1 MKRKQGVERKA
12 TFWDDWFAQNIL
24 LRRCAM
30 TFNSS
35 QMILQ
40 LREEF
45 ERLLAFVTG
54 TQAQTATM
62 DQMERSLFR
71 QVLHL
76 GYQLL
81 RLFVMVRVEGESHAP
96 LVKRDKTVLPYHSQ
110 KARDYFS
117 IFGKLTFERAYFYAW
132 GGSGGCPLDEALSLP
147 ERCYSDLLME
157 SAELLGVEAAYGKG
171 LRVVARLLG
180 LDLSE
185 LALENSVTEHSPDVK
200 AYYHQKAPFPSD
212 EEGPILVAQADGKGV
227 PLVGRELDVKV
238 RRGKGDKKTHKK
250 EAIAT
255 AVYTIEP
262 YLRTPEEVLN
272 ALFKKDQPAAQ
283 RPAPRHKQIFASLK
297 GKRQALKRLSA
308 WVQRREGAHIYQ
320 RVALT
325 DGAEPLQKQM
335 LACLPGFPLVLDII
349 HAVEYLWKA
358 GTALYG
364 ETDPSRMQ
372 WVEAQTLQLLSS
384 HTEQVIQ
391 LLKGRADSLAHN
403 SQAARSLRAV
413 ANYFQRNLPFMDY
426 AEYLRRGWPIGTGV
440 IEGTCRHLV
449 KDRMELSGMRWTIA
463 GAGAL
468 LALRAVNENGDWEDF
483 HAFRRAQRHR
493 ELYGTTLKPNRLEL
507 VERLE
512 TNQF

>member
-1 MKRKQGVERKA
+1 
-12 TFWDDWFAQNIL
+12 
-24 LRRCAM
+24 M

-35 QMILQ
+35 EMIPQ

-54 TQAQTATM
+54 PQAQRATI

-81 RLFVMVRVEGESHAP
+81 RLFVLVRAEGESHAM
-96 LVKRDKTVLPYHSQ
+96 LVRRDKTVLPYHSQ
-110 KARDYFS
+110 KGRDYFS
-117 IFGKLTFERAYFYAW
+117 IFGKLSIERAYFYAW
-132 GGSGGCPLDEALSLP
+132 GGSGQCPLDEALSLP
-147 ERCYSDLLME
+147 ERCYSDLLLE
-157 SAELLGVEAAYGKG
+157 SAELLGVEGAYGKG

-185 LALENSVTEHSPDVK
+185 LALETGVAEHGQDVK
-200 AYYHQKAPFPSD
+200 AYYKQKAPFPSD

-227 PLVGRELDVKV
+227 PMVRREPDLKV

-262 YLRTPEEVLN
+262 YFRTPEEVLN
-272 ALFKKDQPAAQ
+272 ALFKKGQPATQ
-283 RPAPRHKQIFASLK
+283 RPAPQHKQIFASLK
-297 GKRQALKRLSA
+297 GKRQALKRLA
-308 WVQRREGAHIYQ
+308 RWVQRREGEHICQ

-325 DGAEPLQKQM
+325 DGAEALQKQM

-349 HAVEYLWKA
+349 HALEYLWKA

-364 ETDPSRMQ
+364 ESDPSRTQ
-372 WVEAQTLQLLSS
+372 WVESQTLQLLSS
-384 HTEQVIQ
+384 HTDQVIH
-391 LLKGRADSLAHN
+391 LLEDKADALAPN
-403 SQAARSLRAV
+403 SQTARALRSV
-413 ANYFQRNLPFMDY
+413 AHYFQRNLPYMDY

-449 KDRMELSGMRWTIA
+449 KDRMELSGMRWTSA

-483 HAFRRAQRHR
+483 HAFRRARRHR
-493 ELYGTTLKPNRLEL
+493 DLYGTSLKPNRLEL

>member
-1 MKRKQGVERKA
+1 
-12 TFWDDWFAQNIL
+12 
-24 LRRCAM
+24 M
-30 TFNSS
+30 TLNSS

-40 LREEF
+40 LREDF
-45 ERLLAFVTG
+45 ERLLAFVSG
-54 TQAQTATM
+54 PQAQTATM

-81 RLFVMVRVEGESHAP
+81 RLFVMKRVEGESHAP
-96 LVKRDKTVLPYHSQ
+96 LVKRNKTVLPYHSQ
-110 KARDYFS
+110 KGRDYYS
-117 IFGKLTFERAYFYAW
+117 IFGKLTIERAYFYAW
-132 GGSGGCPLDEALSLP
+132 GGSGRCPLDEALSLP

-185 LALENSVTEHSPDVK
+185 LALETGVAEHSQDVK
-200 AYYHQKAPFPSD
+200 AYYQQRAPFPSA
-212 EEGPILVAQADGKGV
+212 EEGSILVAQADGKGV
-227 PLVGRELDVKV
+227 PMVRAELDWKV

-262 YLRTPEEVLN
+262 YFRTPEEVLN
-272 ALFKKDQPAAQ
+272 ALFKKGQPAAE

-297 GKRQALKRLSA
+297 GKQQALKRLAS
-308 WVQRREGAHIYQ
+308 WVQRREGEHICQ
-320 RVALT
+320 HVALT

-364 ETDPSRMQ
+364 ETDPCRAQ

-384 HTEQVIQ
+384 HTQQVIH
-391 LLKGRADSLAHN
+391 LLEDKADALTPN
-403 SQAARSLRAV
+403 SQAAKSLRAT
-413 ANYFQRNLPFMDY
+413 ANYFRRNLPFMDY

-449 KDRMELSGMRWTIA
+449 KDRMELSGMHWTIA

-483 HAFRRAQRHR
+483 HAFRRTRRHR
-493 ELYGTTLKPNRLEL
+493 ELYGSSLNSIRLEL

>member
-1 MKRKQGVERKA
+1 
-12 TFWDDWFAQNIL
+12 
-24 LRRCAM
+24 M

-35 QMILQ
+35 QMIPQ
-40 LREEF
+40 LREDF

-54 TQAQTATM
+54 PQAQTATM

-71 QVLHL
+71 QVLHM

-81 RLFVMVRVEGESHAP
+81 RLFVMRRAEAESHAP
-96 LVKRDKTVLPYHSQ
+96 LVKSNKTVLPYHSQ
-110 KARDYFS
+110 KGCDYFS
-117 IFGKLTFERAYFYAW
+117 IFGKLRFERAYFYAW
-132 GGSGGCPLDEALSLP
+132 GGSGQCPLDEALSLP
-147 ERCYSDLLME
+147 ERCYSDFLME
-157 SAELLGVEAAYGKG
+157 SAELLGVEEAYGKG
-171 LRVVARLLG
+171 LQVMSRLLG
-180 LDLSE
+180 LNLPE
-185 LALENSVTEHSPDVK
+185 LALETSVAEHSQTVK
-200 AYYHQKAPFPSD
+200 TYYHQKAAFPSA

-227 PLVGRELDVKV
+227 PLVRREMDVKV
-238 RRGKGDKKTHKK
+238 RRGKGDKKTQKK

-255 AVYTIEP
+255 AVYTIDP
-262 YLRTPEEVLN
+262 YLRTPEEVVK
-272 ALFKKDQPAAQ
+272 ALFKKEEPSAE

-297 GKRQALKRLSA
+297 GKEQALKRLA
-308 WVQRREGAHIYQ
+308 TWVQRREGEHICQ

-364 ETDPSRMQ
+364 ETDPYRAE

-384 HTEQVIQ
+384 HTDQVIQ
-391 LLKGRADSLAHN
+391 LLEDKADVLPPN
-403 SQAARSLRAV
+403 GQAAKSLRGV
-413 ANYFQRNLPFMDY
+413 SGYFRRNQSYMNY
-426 AEYLRRGWPIGTGV
+426 AEYLCRGWPIGTGV

-468 LALRAVNENGDWEDF
+468 LALRAVNENGDWEEF
-483 HAFRRAQRHR
+483 HQFRRTRRHQ
-493 ELYGTTLKPNRLEL
+493 ELYGTPLNTNRLEL
-507 VERLE
+507 AERLE
-512 TNQF
+512 INQF

>member
-1 MKRKQGVERKA
+1 MA
-12 TFWDDWFAQNIL
+12 
-24 LRRCAM
+24 
-30 TFNSS
+30 FNSS
-35 QMILQ
+35 QMIPQ

-54 TQAQTATM
+54 PQAQTATM

-71 QVLHL
+71 QILQL

-81 RLFVMVRVEGESHAP
+81 YLFVKVRVEGESHAR
-96 LVKRDKTVLPYHSQ
+96 LVKRDQTVLPYHSQ
-110 KARDYFS
+110 KERTYFS
-117 IFGKLTFERAYFYAW
+117 IFGKLKFERAYFYAW
-132 GGSGGCPLDEALSLP
+132 GGGGQFPLDEALSLP
-147 ERCYSDLLME
+147 AHCYSDLLME
-157 SAELLGVEAAYGKG
+157 SAELLGVEGAYGKG

-180 LDLSE
+180 LDVSE
-185 LALENSVTEHSPDVK
+185 LALETGVAEDSQSVK
-200 AYYHQKAPFPSD
+200 AYYRQKAPFPSA

-227 PLVGRELDVKV
+227 PLVREEADEKV

-262 YLRTPEEVLN
+262 YLRTPEEVLR
-272 ALFKKDQPAAQ
+272 ALFKQGEPAAQ
-283 RPAPRHKQIFASLK
+283 RPVPQHKQIFASLR
-297 GKRQALKRLSA
+297 GKRQALQQLA
-308 WVQRREGAHIYQ
+308 GWVQRREGEHIEQ

-364 ETDPSRMQ
+364 ETDPYRAE
-372 WVEAQTLQLLSS
+372 WVETQTLQLLSS
-384 HTEQVIQ
+384 QTPHVIQ
-391 LLKGRADSLAHN
+391 LLEEKADALAPN
-403 SQAARSLRAV
+403 SQAAKSLRTV
-413 ANYFQRNLPFMDY
+413 AHYFQRNLPFMDY
-426 AEYLRRGWPIGTGV
+426 ARYLQLGWPIGTGV

-449 KDRMELSGMRWTIA
+449 KDRMELSGMRWTIP

-468 LALRAVNENGDWEDF
+468 LALRAVNENGDWEEF
-483 HAFRRAQRHR
+483 HTFRRARRHR
-493 ELYGTTLKPNRLEL
+493 ELYGTPLKPNSLEL
-507 VERLE
+507 AERLQI
-512 TNQF
+512 NQF

>member
-1 MKRKQGVERKA
+1 
-12 TFWDDWFAQNIL
+12 
-24 LRRCAM
+24 
-30 TFNSS
+30 
-35 QMILQ
+35 
-40 LREEF
+40 
-45 ERLLAFVTG
+45 
-54 TQAQTATM
+54 
-62 DQMERSLFR
+62 MERSLFR

-308 WVQRREGAHIYQ
+308 WVQRREGEHIYQ